1 MSAST
6 RYGRYALRTVA
17 VVAFAGT
24 AALAVVVARAPEHA
38 VLIAENLA
46 CTASGLDARVGLG
59 ADRGA
64 LLGTKSQGTK
74 SQGTQPA
81 TLPRP
86 RSTAEYYTLEFINI
100 SHRTCVLEGYPSVD
114 AYTGTRQI
122 GSPATL
128 DTAVAPRTV
137 TLAPGGTAH
146 TTLRYTGT
154 GQFGQA
160 ACRQVTA
167 PWLRVYPTRQ
177 DWSVL
182 VRWHIPACSR
192 QGPHF
197 LSVQAIQPRSGG
209 PGFPKY

>member
-1 MSAST
+1 MAASA

-24 AALAVVVARAPEHA
+24 AALAVVVTSAPEHA

-46 CTASGLDARVGLG
+46 CTSSGLDARVGM
-59 ADRGA
+59 AIDRGINRGINRRA
-64 LLGTKSQGTK
+64 STR
-74 SQGTQPA
+74 
-81 TLPRP
+81 LPD
-86 RSTAEYYTLEFINI
+86 TAEYYTLEFINI
-100 SHRTCVLEGYPSVD
+100 SHRPCVLEGYPSVD

-128 DTAVAPRTV
+128 DTTIRPRTV

-146 TTLRYTGT
+146 TTLHYIGT
-154 GQFGQA
+154 GQFGRA

-182 VRWHIPACSR
+182 VRLRIPACSR
-192 QGPHF
+192 RGPHF
-197 LSVQAIQPRSGG
+197 LSVQAIQPRSGI
-209 PGFPKY
+209 PRSLKS